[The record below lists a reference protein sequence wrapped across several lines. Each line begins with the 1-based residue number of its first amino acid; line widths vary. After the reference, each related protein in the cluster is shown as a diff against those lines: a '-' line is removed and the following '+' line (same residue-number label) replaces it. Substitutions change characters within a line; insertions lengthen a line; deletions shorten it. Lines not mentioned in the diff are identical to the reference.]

1 MSTETNSKRTPVR
14 KLVVVLWNQ
23 EFFRHVEA
31 ALRLLKGQGYE
42 LVIHIAHDKAVAQRA
57 IESFQQEFPDVV
69 IERSLQRPGGRRTRL
84 IRATRLFADISAYRQ
99 PSSPVPPTHDNDKVP
114 LFGTPWDAPNL
125 GLTAREVGHGAECL
139 PQLHPWD

>member
-1 MSTETNSKRTPVR
+1 MSTETNSKRTPAR

-57 IESFQQEFPDVV
+57 IESFQQEYPDVV
-69 IERSLQRPGGRRTRL
+69 IERSLQRPDGRPTTRL

-99 PSSPVPPTHDNDKVP
+99 ADHTVPPN
-114 LFGTPWDAPNL
+114 
-125 GLTAREVGHGAECL
+125 ARR
-139 PQLHPWD
+139 